1 MHLLIATLSNSFP
14 SLTHG
19 LYTVTVISL
28 FLIIQTYKAVTCTCN
43 WGTGGGEGSV
53 KYVQLPLN
61 NSNLQGKSKK
71 GLSYREFEENSREYS
86 KKQFLLHSEHF
97 NHI

>member
-14 SLTHG
+14 SPTHG

-28 FLIIQTYKAVTCTCN
+28 FLIIQTYKAVRCTCN

-53 KYVQLPLN
+53 KYVQSPPD

-71 GLSYREFEENSREYS
+71 GLSYREFDLREFEENSQE
-86 KKQFLLHSEHF
+86 
-97 NHI
+97 

>member
-19 LYTVTVISL
+19 LYTVTVISS

-53 KYVQLPLN
+53 KHVQSPLD

-71 GLSYREFEENSREYS
+71 GLSYREFELREFEENNQE
-86 KKQFLLHSEHF
+86 
-97 NHI
+97 

>member
-43 WGTGGGEGSV
+43 SQTGGGEGSV
-53 KYVQLPLN
+53 KYVQSPPD

-71 GLSYREFEENSREYS
+71 GLSYREFELREFEENSRE
-86 KKQFLLHSEHF
+86 
-97 NHI
+97 

>member
-19 LYTVTVISL
+19 LYSVTVISS

-53 KYVQLPLN
+53 KYVQLPPD

-71 GLSYREFEENSREYS
+71 GLSYREFESREFEENSRE
-86 KKQFLLHSEHF
+86 
-97 NHI
+97 

>member
-19 LYTVTVISL
+19 LYTVTVISS
-28 FLIIQTYKAVTCTCN
+28 FLIIQTCKAVTCTCI
-43 WGTGGGEGSV
+43 WRTGGGEGSV
-53 KYVQLPLN
+53 KYVQSPLD

-71 GLSYREFEENSREYS
+71 GLSYREFELREFEENSRE
-86 KKQFLLHSEHF
+86 
-97 NHI
+97 

>member
-19 LYTVTVISL
+19 LYSVTVISS

-53 KYVQLPLN
+53 KYVQLPPD

-71 GLSYREFEENSREYS
+71 GLSYREFDLREFEENSQE
-86 KKQFLLHSEHF
+86 
-97 NHI
+97 

>member
-53 KYVQLPLN
+53 KHVQSPLD

-71 GLSYREFEENSREYS
+71 GLSYREFELREFEENNQE
-86 KKQFLLHSEHF
+86 
-97 NHI
+97 

>member
-53 KYVQLPLN
+53 KYVQSPPD

-71 GLSYREFEENSREYS
+71 GLSYREFELREFEENSRE
-86 KKQFLLHSEHF
+86 
-97 NHI
+97 

>member
-19 LYTVTVISL
+19 LYSVTVISS
-28 FLIIQTYKAVTCTCN
+28 FLIIQTYKEVTCTCN

-53 KYVQLPLN
+53 KYVQLPPD

-71 GLSYREFEENSREYS
+71 GLSYREFELREFEENSRE
-86 KKQFLLHSEHF
+86 
-97 NHI
+97 

>member
-53 KYVQLPLN
+53 KHVQSPLD

-71 GLSYREFEENSREYS
+71 GLSYREFELREFEENNRE
-86 KKQFLLHSEHF
+86 
-97 NHI
+97 

>member
-1 MHLLIATLSNSFP
+1 MMHLLIATLSNSFP

-53 KYVQLPLN
+53 KYVQSPLN

-71 GLSYREFEENSREYS
+71 GLSYREFELREFEENSRE
-86 KKQFLLHSEHF
+86 
-97 NHI
+97 